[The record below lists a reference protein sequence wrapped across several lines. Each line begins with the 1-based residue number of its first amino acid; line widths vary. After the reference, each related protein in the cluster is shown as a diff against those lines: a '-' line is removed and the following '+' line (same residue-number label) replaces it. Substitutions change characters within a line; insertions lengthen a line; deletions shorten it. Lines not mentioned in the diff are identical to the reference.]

1 MTRSKVPLPV
11 TTAADAPAA
20 RTGRN
25 GRKSDK
31 ITNPGGTTGL
41 SPAERARLGKD
52 ARRLVPL
59 DSHAEM
65 PFDANRDPVSTLADE
80 DADRLPELVP
90 IRYGRMLVSPFT
102 FFRGAAGLM
111 AADLAP
117 TPVSGFRAQTCGDA
131 HLSNFGL
138 FASAER
144 TLVFD
149 INDFDETLPAPWE
162 WDIKRLVA
170 SLAVAGRNNGFSAKK
185 RRKIATSAAS
195 SYRTAMRDF
204 ARHTNLEVWY
214 AQLDIA
220 AVLDRLRSTL
230 APAQVKR
237 TEATLQK
244 ARTRDSMQALN
255 KLSAVIDGKRRIVS
269 LPPLVVP
276 VEDLLPDASADKLF
290 RDMQELIEGYSRSL
304 PAERRHLLAQYRF
317 VHMARKVVGVGS
329 VGTRAWVLLLIGRD
343 DGDPLFLQAKE
354 AQASVLEAYAGASEH
369 SHHGE
374 RVVAGQRLM
383 QASGDIFLGTRRFR
397 GIDGQTRDFYVR
409 QLRDWK
415 GSAVIEEMRASGMVK
430 YASICGWTLARAH
443 ARSGDRI
450 AIANYL
456 GSSDRFDEAVADFA
470 EAYADLNEKDFRLLQ
485 TAERDGRVQVQAGL

>member
-1 MTRSKVPLPV
+1 
-11 TTAADAPAA
+11 
-20 RTGRN
+20 
-25 GRKSDK
+25 
-31 ITNPGGTTGL
+31 
-41 SPAERARLGKD
+41 
-52 ARRLVPL
+52 
-59 DSHAEM
+59 
-65 PFDANRDPVSTLADE
+65 
-80 DADRLPELVP
+80 
-90 IRYGRMLVSPFT
+90 
-102 FFRGAAGLM
+102 
-111 AADLAP
+111 
-117 TPVSGFRAQTCGDA
+117 
-131 HLSNFGL
+131 
-138 FASAER
+138 
-144 TLVFD
+144 
-149 INDFDETLPAPWE
+149 
-162 WDIKRLVA
+162 
-170 SLAVAGRNNGFSAKK
+170 
-185 RRKIATSAAS
+185 
-195 SYRTAMRDF
+195 
-204 ARHTNLEVWY
+204 
-214 AQLDIA
+214 
-220 AVLDRLRSTL
+220 
-230 APAQVKR
+230 
-237 TEATLQK
+237 
-244 ARTRDSMQALN
+244 MQALN